1 MRSFPFSA
9 LVGQEEMKL
18 SLLLALVNPRVGGVL
33 LSGEKGTGKSTAAR
47 ALAGLL
53 RGPLV
58 NLPLSATE
66 ETLLGHF
73 SLEEA
78 LRSGKKVFVP
88 GLLKRAH
95 QGVLYVDEINLLP
108 PHLVAAILDVAESGL
123 CRVER
128 EGLSASYEARFLLIG
143 SMNPEEG
150 NLSPQLLDRFGLL
163 VMIKGE
169 EDPAQRAEIVKR
181 RLSFEKDPQKFCQEF
196 APAEEDLRKR
206 LAEAQRRLPLV
217 RIPEALRRYIGE
229 LVLSA
234 RVAGHRADLVLQEA
248 ARAHAAW
255 KGRWEV
261 TFEDLE
267 AVAEMVLRHRRRPQ
281 ERQEKSKTPSVTKE
295 KSPEETPQKPKE
307 KPPEEE
313 ETRLESPKEKDPSE
327 EKEGASPPRKPE
339 ESAPQEGKDQVFEV
353 GETFE
358 VKEISGRGP
367 LEEGKLPGRRSQ
379 AVGFSRGHFLRA
391 VPYRGEGELALR
403 ATIFSAAPHQ
413 PARGGGP
420 GRFIFRPEDLRAKLR
435 LTKTGHLL
443 LFCVDGS
450 GSMAAE
456 ARMRE
461 TKGAI
466 LSLLLSAYQRR
477 DRVALMVFRGQKVEM
492 PLPPTDSVELAAKY
506 LEDLPVGGST
516 PLPAALFQLKD
527 FLAKFLR
534 RDPSSRVTVLLITDG
549 RGNVSV
555 FGEHPREE
563 IEMLAKLLRSA
574 FPTVEFVVIDTEAGA
589 VRLEMAKRLAELL
602 GARYFTPEVLKAE
615 RLFEIAAI
623 LKEG

>member
-1 MRSFPFSA
+1 MKTFPFSA

-18 SLLLALVNPRVGGVL
+18 ALLLALVNPRVGGVL

-53 RGPLV
+53 EGPLV

-78 LRSGKKVFVP
+78 LRTGRKVFVP

-95 QGVLYVDEINLLP
+95 GGILYVDEINLLP
-108 PHLVAAILDVAESGL
+108 SHLVAAILDVAESGL

-150 NLSPQLLDRFGLL
+150 HLGPQLLDRFGLM
-163 VMIKGE
+163 VAVKGE
-169 EDPAQRAEIVKR
+169 KDPGLRAEIVRR
-181 RLSFEKDPQKFCQEF
+181 RLLFEKDPVKFREAF
-196 APAEEDLRKR
+196 AAAEEDLR
-206 LAEAQRRLPLV
+206 RRISRAREKLPLV
-217 RIPEALRRYIGE
+217 RVPEALRRYIGE

-255 KGRWEV
+255 QGRCEA

-267 AVAEMVLRHRRRPQ
+267 AVAEMVLRHRRRSREKREEKETPTVAAERPPESPQ
-281 ERQEKSKTPSVTKE
+281 ESPETSPSEGGETAGERPQETDESREAGKTSARE
-295 KSPEETPQKPKE
+295 PEET
-307 KPPEEE
+307 
-313 ETRLESPKEKDPSE
+313 
-327 EKEGASPPRKPE
+327 
-339 ESAPQEGKDQVFEV
+339 APQEGKDRVFEV

-358 VKEISGRGP
+358 AREVSRRGALKEARQ
-367 LEEGKLPGRRSQ
+367 PGRRSQ

-391 VPYRGEGELALR
+391 VPYRGEGEIALR

-420 GRFIFRPEDLRAKLR
+420 GRFVFRPEDLRAKLR
-435 LTKTGHLL
+435 LTRTGHLF

-477 DRVALMVFRGQKVEM
+477 DRVALMVFRGQGVEM

-516 PLPAALFQLKD
+516 PLPAALFQLKN
-527 FLAKFLR
+527 FLANFLR
-534 RDPSSRVTVLLITDG
+534 RDPSHRVTVLLVTDG

-555 FGEHPREE
+555 FGQHPREE
-563 IEMLAKLLRSA
+563 VEMLASLLRLE

-589 VRLEMAKRLAELL
+589 VRLEMAKKLAELL
-602 GARYFTPEVLKAE
+602 GARYFTPEALKAE
-615 RLFEIAAI
+615 RLFEIASD
-623 LKEG
+623 LKERT